1 MSKREVKVGD
11 VVSVTK
17 DNDAVR
23 WDVMS
28 KLSTV
33 LLSVREHGTDYKEQV
48 IDVSMVK
55 QIHTQQESD
64 DE

>member
-1 MSKREVKVGD
+1 MSKTKVKVGD
-11 VVSVTK
+11 IISVTRGE
-17 DNDAVR
+17 DAVR

-48 IDVSMVK
+48 IDVSMIK
-55 QIHTQQESD
+55 QIHEAGD
-64 DE
+64 